1 MLLATLGALPA
12 HADAGNRPART
23 GEVALPTQPLVRDA
37 TVLPDRLLV
46 TLDDT
51 PGRASWAASLTTRAL
66 GARETVP
73 LAQRVQ
79 LVTTAPGTSAAVAD
93 ALLARGD
100 VVAVEPDVQRAFH
113 AVPND
118 TSYDLQWAH
127 AATNIEQAW
136 DHSTGGGRE
145 GETRPLIAVVDSGVD
160 ATHPELAGTVV
171 ASLRSASGVIVQGQP
186 RNDECGIAHGTAV
199 AGVVGAAGNNGRGIT
214 GALWNPRIIEIS
226 LTSPLNDCPRGPAD
240 SDAITAMAY
249 LSQLD
254 EPPLAMN
261 LSFGTS
267 ANECTAAYQA
277 AIDQA
282 RAAGIVVV
290 SSAGNAQSN
299 ANSIPASCN
308 GAISVG
314 ATGPDGTRAT
324 YSQFNPYVDL
334 SAPGGQARNCPNS
347 LSELASEAVLTTSL
361 VDPKQY
367 DLGTGC
373 TPSLADPHGDRLEA
387 TQGTSFSTPYV
398 AAAAALLR
406 QHATDTGRTLSVDEV
421 EALLEG
427 TATDAGPTGRDDDYG
442 WGALD
447 VGAAMAHLVSG
458 QPLPALQPDP
468 DFAVGP
474 TAPVAVRVSDPG
486 DLDTTDPISQAV
498 AISRGNPAGTRPFAV
513 LARVD
518 DFADAL
524 SGAALGLGIASL
536 LYTSHDGALD
546 PRTREELLRV
556 LDFETSQPVVYVM
569 GGTAAIPAAVDDELR
584 SLGITVQR
592 IAGGGREETA
602 VQAAAVVEQ
611 LKSLAGDI
619 PTRNWVFVT
628 SGRDF
633 ADAVTAGQMAAY
645 YGIPI
650 LVTNAEALH
659 PTTAQELTRLAPDR
673 VVVVG
678 GETAVSSAAMAQIE
692 ELGFPTSRAGGA
704 TRIDTALAVFDLYAA
719 ELAVDRDGAIERAAT
734 VAVNLRDGFT
744 DALSA
749 SLIAGQG
756 NWYLPLEGMAGNP
769 ITPATRGTFCDF
781 GGQLYVIGGR
791 DRIDDDTTEELLRI
805 LAGEGCSPG

>member
-1 MLLATLGALPA
+1 MLVATLGVVPVAA
-12 HADAGNRPART
+12 AEGARPARSDD
-23 GEVALPTQPLVRDA
+23 VALPTQPLTRDA
-37 TVLPDRLLV
+37 SVLPDRLLV
-46 TLDDT
+46 TLDEGT
-51 PGRASWAASLTTRAL
+51 ARTSWAAPLSTRAL
-66 GARETVP
+66 GARDAVA
-73 LAQRVQ
+73 LADRVR
-79 LVTTAPGTSAAVAD
+79 LVTTAPGTADVVAE
-93 ALLARGD
+93 ALRSRGD
-100 VVAVEPDVQRAFH
+100 VLAVEPDVQREFH

-127 AATNIEQAW
+127 QQTNIEQAW
-136 DHSTGGGRE
+136 DHATGGGRE
-145 GETRPLIAVVDSGVD
+145 GEGRPLIAVVDSGVD

-186 RNDECGIAHGTAV
+186 NNDECGIAHGTAV
-199 AGVVGAAGNNGRGIT
+199 AGVVGAAGNNGQGIA
-214 GALWNPRIIEIS
+214 GVLWNPRIIDIS

-314 ATGPDGTRAT
+314 ATGPSGSRAG
-324 YSQFNPYVDL
+324 YSQFNPYIDL
-334 SAPGGQARNCPNS
+334 SAPGGQARNCPNT
-347 LSELASEAVLTTSL
+347 LADLAREAVLTTSL
-361 VDPKQY
+361 VEPKQY

-373 TPSLADPHGDRLEA
+373 TPSLADPHGARLEA

-442 WGALD
+442 WGVLD
-447 VGAAMAHLVSG
+447 VGAAMAHLASG
-458 QPLPALQPDP
+458 QPIPPLEPDP

-474 TAPVAVRVSDPG
+474 LAPVAVRVSDPG

-498 AISRGNPAGTRPFAV
+498 AISRGNPAGSRPFAV

-524 SGAALGLGIASL
+524 SGAALGLGIGSL
-536 LYTSHDGALD
+536 LYTSHTGPLD

-569 GGTAAIPAAVDDELR
+569 GGTAAIPAVVDDELR

-592 IAGGGREETA
+592 IAGIGREDTA
-602 VQAAAVVEQ
+602 VRASAVVQQ

-619 PTRNWVFVT
+619 PTRSWAFVT
-628 SGRDF
+628 SGRDY

-645 YGIPI
+645 YGIPT
-650 LVTNAEALH
+650 LVTNPEALH
-659 PTTAQELTRLAPDR
+659 PTTAEELRRLDPDR

-678 GETAVSSAAMAQIE
+678 GEVAVSAATMQQIAD
-692 ELGFPTSRAGGA
+692 LGFPTSRAGGA
-704 TRIDTALAVFDLYAA
+704 TRIDTALAVFDLYAGEMA
-719 ELAVDRDGAIERAAT
+719 IDRDGAIERAAT

-744 DALSA
+744 DVLSA

-756 NWYLPLEGMAGNP
+756 NWYLPLEGMAGQP
-769 ITPATRGTFCDF
+769 ITAATRSTFCDF

-791 DRIDDDTTEELLRI
+791 DRIDDDTTEDLLEI
-805 LAGEGCSPG
+805 LAGQGCTPG